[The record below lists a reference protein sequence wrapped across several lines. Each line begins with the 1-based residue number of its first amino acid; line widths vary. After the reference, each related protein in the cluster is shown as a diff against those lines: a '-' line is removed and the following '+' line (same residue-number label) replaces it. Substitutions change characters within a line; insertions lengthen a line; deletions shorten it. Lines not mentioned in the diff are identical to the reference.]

1 MSDLLQDLLDRCL
14 TERDVD
20 DALASEQGQALAELV
35 AAAEEHKPRRD
46 VEHLGCRLCIAIE
59 ALREAV
65 DAP

>member
-1 MSDLLQDLLDRCL
+1 VSDLLQDLLARCL
-14 TERDVD
+14 IEGGVHI
-20 DALASEQGQALAELV
+20 ALASEQGQALAELV
-35 AAAEEHKPRRD
+35 DAAEEHKPRRD